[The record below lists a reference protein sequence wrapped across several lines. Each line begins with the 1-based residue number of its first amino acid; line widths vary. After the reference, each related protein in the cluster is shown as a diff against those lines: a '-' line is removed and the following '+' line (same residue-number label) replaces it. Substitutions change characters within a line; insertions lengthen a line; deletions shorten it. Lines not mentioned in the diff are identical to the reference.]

1 MSNMSIILK
10 PIITEKATSESELSN
25 KYTFI
30 VNSKSNKVEIKNAV
44 ENYYQVSVAKVR
56 TMNYGPV
63 RKTKFTKTGIQNG
76 KSNLIKKAIVQ
87 LEEGN
92 QIDFY
97 TNL

>member
-1 MSNMSIILK
+1 
-10 PIITEKATSESELSN
+10 
-25 KYTFI
+25 
-30 VNSKSNKVEIKNAV
+30 
-44 ENYYQVSVAKVR
+44 
-56 TMNYGPV
+56 MNYGPV